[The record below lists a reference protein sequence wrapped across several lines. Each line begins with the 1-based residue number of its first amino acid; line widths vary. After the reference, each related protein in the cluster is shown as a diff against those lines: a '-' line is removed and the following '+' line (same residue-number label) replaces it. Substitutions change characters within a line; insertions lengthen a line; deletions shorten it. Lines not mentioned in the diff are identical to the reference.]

1 MIEKLQKTYGILNSF
16 EDLNSKKFNF
26 NNIKIINELLDL
38 NLNQYANIDKESI
51 KSNLSNEHKDVI
63 LNIISKIDT
72 LESKILP
79 KANLMNSF
87 SENIK

>member
-16 EDLNSKKFNF
+16 EKLNSKKFNF
-26 NNIKIINELLDL
+26 NNIKDVNELLDL
-38 NLNQYANIDKESI
+38 DLNQYANIDKDNI
-51 KSNLSNEHKDVI
+51 KSNSSNEHKDLI

-79 KANLMNSF
+79 KADLMNSF
-87 SENIK
+87 SKNIK

>member
-1 MIEKLQKTYGILNSF
+1 MIEKLQKTYGILNYF
-16 EDLNSKKFNF
+16 EKLNSKKFNF
-26 NNIKIINELLDL
+26 NNIKDVNELLDL
-38 NLNQYANIDKESI
+38 DLNQYANIDKENI
-51 KSNLSNEHKDVI
+51 KSNSSNEHKDLI

>member
-26 NNIKIINELLDL
+26 NNIKVINELLDL
-38 NLNQYANIDKESI
+38 DLNQYANIDKDNI
-51 KSNLSNEHKDVI
+51 KSNSSNEHKDLI

-79 KANLMNSF
+79 KADLMNSF
-87 SENIK
+87 SKNIK

>member
-16 EDLNSKKFNF
+16 EELNSKKFNF
-26 NNIKIINELLDL
+26 NNIKAINELLDL
-38 NLNQYANIDKESI
+38 DLNQYANIDNESI
-51 KSNLSNEHKDVI
+51 KSNLSNEHKDLI

-79 KANLMNSF
+79 KANLVNSF

>member
-16 EDLNSKKFNF
+16 EKLNSKKFNF
-26 NNIKIINELLDL
+26 NNIKDVNELLDL
-38 NLNQYANIDKESI
+38 DLNQYANIDKENI
-51 KSNLSNEHKDVI
+51 KSNSSNEHKDLI

>member
-26 NNIKIINELLDL
+26 NNIKDVNELLDL
-38 NLNQYANIDKESI
+38 DLNQYANIDKENI
-51 KSNLSNEHKDVI
+51 KSNSSNEHKDLI

-79 KANLMNSF
+79 KANLVNSF
-87 SENIK
+87 SKNIK

>member
-16 EDLNSKKFNF
+16 EKLNSKKFNF
-26 NNIKIINELLDL
+26 NNIKDVNELLDL
-38 NLNQYANIDKESI
+38 DLNQYANIDKENI
-51 KSNLSNEHKDVI
+51 KSNSSNEHKDLI

-79 KANLMNSF
+79 KANLINSF
-87 SENIK
+87 SKNIK

>member
-16 EDLNSKKFNF
+16 EKLNSKKFNF
-26 NNIKIINELLDL
+26 NNIKDVNELLDL
-38 NLNQYANIDKESI
+38 DLNQYANIDKENI
-51 KSNLSNEHKDVI
+51 KSNSSNEHKDLI

-79 KANLMNSF
+79 KANLVNSF
-87 SENIK
+87 SKNIK

>member
-16 EDLNSKKFNF
+16 EKLNSKKFNF
-26 NNIKIINELLDL
+26 NNIKDVNELLDL
-38 NLNQYANIDKESI
+38 DLNQYANIDKESI
-51 KSNLSNEHKDVI
+51 KSNLSNEHKDLIV
-63 LNIISKIDT
+63 NIISKIDT

>member
-26 NNIKIINELLDL
+26 NNIKVINELLDL
-38 NLNQYANIDKESI
+38 DLNQYANIDKENI
-51 KSNLSNEHKDVI
+51 KSNSSNEHKDLI

-79 KANLMNSF
+79 KANLVNSF
-87 SENIK
+87 SKNIK

>member
-16 EDLNSKKFNF
+16 EKLNSKKFNF
-26 NNIKIINELLDL
+26 NNIKDVNELLDFD
-38 NLNQYANIDKESI
+38 LNQYTNIDKDNI
-51 KSNLSNEHKDVI
+51 KSNSSNEHKDLI

-79 KANLMNSF
+79 KADLMNSF
-87 SENIK
+87 SKNIK

>member
-26 NNIKIINELLDL
+26 NNIKDVNELLDL
-38 NLNQYANIDKESI
+38 DLNQYANIDKENI
-51 KSNLSNEHKDVI
+51 KSNSSNEHKDLI

-79 KANLMNSF
+79 KADLMNSF
-87 SENIK
+87 SKNIK

>member
-16 EDLNSKKFNF
+16 EKLNSKKFNF
-26 NNIKIINELLDL
+26 NNIKDVNELLDL
-38 NLNQYANIDKESI
+38 DLNQYANIDKENI
-51 KSNLSNEHKDVI
+51 KSNSSDEHKDLI

-79 KANLMNSF
+79 KADLMNSF
-87 SENIK
+87 SKNIK

>member
-26 NNIKIINELLDL
+26 NNIKDINELLDL
-38 NLNQYANIDKESI
+38 DLNQYANIDKESI
-51 KSNLSNEHKDVI
+51 KSNLSNEHKDLIV
-63 LNIISKIDT
+63 NIISKIDT

>member
-16 EDLNSKKFNF
+16 EKLNSKKFNF
-26 NNIKIINELLDL
+26 NNIKDVNELLDL
-38 NLNQYANIDKESI
+38 DLNQYANIDEESI
-51 KSNLSNEHKDVI
+51 KFNLSNEHKDVI

-79 KANLMNSF
+79 KADLMNSF
-87 SENIK
+87 SKNIK

>member
-16 EDLNSKKFNF
+16 KDFNSKKFNF
-26 NNIKIINELLDL
+26 NNIKDVNELLDFDL
-38 NLNQYANIDKESI
+38 TQYTNIDKDNI
-51 KSNLSNEHKDVI
+51 KSNSSNEHKDLI

-79 KANLMNSF
+79 KANLVNSF
-87 SENIK
+87 SKNIK

>member
-16 EDLNSKKFNF
+16 EELNSKKFNF
-26 NNIKIINELLDL
+26 NNIKDVNELLDL
-38 NLNQYANIDKESI
+38 DLNQYANIDKDNI
-51 KSNLSNEHKDVI
+51 KSNSSNEHKDLI

-79 KANLMNSF
+79 KANLVNSF
-87 SENIK
+87 SKNIK

>member
-16 EDLNSKKFNF
+16 EELNSKKFNF
-26 NNIKIINELLDL
+26 NNIKDINELLDL
-38 NLNQYANIDKESI
+38 DLNQYANIDKESI

>member
-26 NNIKIINELLDL
+26 NNIKDINELLDL
-38 NLNQYANIDKESI
+38 DLNQYANIDKESI
-51 KSNLSNEHKDVI
+51 NSNLSNEHKDVI

>member
-16 EDLNSKKFNF
+16 VELNSKKFNF
-26 NNIKIINELLDL
+26 NNIKDVNELLDL
-38 NLNQYANIDKESI
+38 DLNQYANIDKGTI
-51 KSNLSNEHKDVI
+51 KSNLSNEHKDLI

-79 KANLMNSF
+79 KANLVNSF

>member
-26 NNIKIINELLDL
+26 NNIKDINELLDL
-38 NLNQYANIDKESI
+38 DLNKYANIDKESI
-51 KSNLSNEHKDVI
+51 KSNLSNEHKDLI

-79 KANLMNSF
+79 KANLVNSF

>member
-16 EDLNSKKFNF
+16 EELNSKKFNF
-26 NNIKIINELLDL
+26 NNIKDVNELLDL
-38 NLNQYANIDKESI
+38 DLNQYANIDKETI
-51 KSNLSNEHKDVI
+51 KSNLSNEHKDLI

-79 KANLMNSF
+79 KANLVNSF

>member
-16 EDLNSKKFNF
+16 EKLNSKKFNF
-26 NNIKIINELLDL
+26 NNIKDVNELLDL
-38 NLNQYANIDKESI
+38 DLNQYANIDKESI

>member
-16 EDLNSKKFNF
+16 EELNSKKFNF
-26 NNIKIINELLDL
+26 NNIKDVNELLDL
-38 NLNQYANIDKESI
+38 DLNKYANIDKESI
-51 KSNLSNEHKDVI
+51 KSNLSNEHKDLI

-79 KANLMNSF
+79 KANLVNSF

>member
-26 NNIKIINELLDL
+26 NNIKDINELLDL
-38 NLNQYANIDKESI
+38 DLNQYANIDKESI

-87 SENIK
+87 SKNIK

>member
-26 NNIKIINELLDL
+26 NNIKVINELLDL
-38 NLNQYANIDKESI
+38 DLNQYANIDKESI
-51 KSNLSNEHKDVI
+51 KSNLSNEHKNVI

-79 KANLMNSF
+79 KADLMNSF
-87 SENIK
+87 SKNIK

>member
-26 NNIKIINELLDL
+26 NNIKVINELLDL
-38 NLNQYANIDKESI
+38 DLNQYANIDKENI
-51 KSNLSNEHKDVI
+51 KSNSSNEHKDLI

-79 KANLMNSF
+79 KADLMNSF
-87 SENIK
+87 SKNIK

>member
-26 NNIKIINELLDL
+26 NNIKDVNELLDL
-38 NLNQYANIDKESI
+38 DLNQYANIDKESI
-51 KSNLSNEHKDVI
+51 KSNLSNGHKDVI

-79 KANLMNSF
+79 KANLVNSF

>member
-26 NNIKIINELLDL
+26 NNIKVINELLDL
-38 NLNQYANIDKESI
+38 NLNQYANIDKDNI
-51 KSNLSNEHKDVI
+51 KSNSSNEHKDLI

-79 KANLMNSF
+79 KADLMNSF
-87 SENIK
+87 SKNIK

>member
-16 EDLNSKKFNF
+16 EKLNSKKFNF
-26 NNIKIINELLDL
+26 NNIKDVNELLDL
-38 NLNQYANIDKESI
+38 DLNQYANIDKENI
-51 KSNLSNEHKDVI
+51 KSNSSNEHKDLI

-87 SENIK
+87 SKNIK

>member
-26 NNIKIINELLDL
+26 NNIKDINELLDL
-38 NLNQYANIDKESI
+38 DLNQYANIDKENI
-51 KSNLSNEHKDVI
+51 KSNSSDEHKGLI

-87 SENIK
+87 SKNIK

>member
-26 NNIKIINELLDL
+26 NNIKDVNELLDL
-38 NLNQYANIDKESI
+38 DLNQYANIDKESI
-51 KSNLSNEHKDVI
+51 KSNLSNEHKDLI

>member
-26 NNIKIINELLDL
+26 NNIKVINELLDL
-38 NLNQYANIDKESI
+38 DLNQYANIDKDNI
-51 KSNLSNEHKDVI
+51 KSNSSNEHKDLI

-79 KANLMNSF
+79 KANLVNSF
-87 SENIK
+87 SKNIK

>member
-26 NNIKIINELLDL
+26 NNIKDINELLDL
-38 NLNQYANIDKESI
+38 DLNQYANIDKENI
-51 KSNLSNEHKDVI
+51 KSNSSNEHKDLI

-79 KANLMNSF
+79 KANLVNSF
-87 SENIK
+87 SKNIK

>member
-26 NNIKIINELLDL
+26 NNIKDINELLDL
-38 NLNQYANIDKESI
+38 DLNQYANIDKESI
-51 KSNLSNEHKDVI
+51 KSNLSNEHKDLI

-79 KANLMNSF
+79 KANLVNSF

>member
-26 NNIKIINELLDL
+26 NNIKVINELLDL
-38 NLNQYANIDKESI
+38 DLNQYANIDKENI
-51 KSNLSNEHKDVI
+51 KSNSSNEHKDLI

>member
-16 EDLNSKKFNF
+16 EKLNSKKFNF
-26 NNIKIINELLDL
+26 NNIKDVNELLDL
-38 NLNQYANIDKESI
+38 DLNQYANIDKENI
-51 KSNLSNEHKDVI
+51 KSNSSNEHKDLI

-79 KANLMNSF
+79 KADLMNSF
-87 SENIK
+87 SKNIK

>member
-26 NNIKIINELLDL
+26 NNIKDINELLDL
-38 NLNQYANIDKESI
+38 DLNQYANIDKESI